1 MKTKHINKVILF
13 IIFLAS
19 RIIAT
24 NHFTYKSIIENFEK
38 NEIIITL
45 QFNTEKN
52 IYINNETIK
61 CQINSNEDIGI
72 IKTEDVIGNI
82 YLKDNK
88 KSFQALSGSGS
99 MTCIFEN
106 KNKIINTLEINYILF
121 NAKTNALTEHKEII
135 PLPQSNKKK
144 EINNKKTIENKNTE
158 KSIADN
164 SFLDMIIN
172 KTKNSHFLLIA
183 FFTFILGV
191 LMSLTPCIYP
201 MIPITISILG
211 IDKKSFSA
219 RLYSGILYMLGIS
232 ITFSILG
239 ILAASGKLFF
249 GQLLAMPL
257 FTGITT
263 FILFFMTLQMLG
275 LIDSIISI
283 NNNFKMPRFLEN
295 HRYLPFFY
303 GIFSGTITSPC
314 VSPGLIAIL
323 SLVGQQNNI
332 FIGWLWLF
340 TFGIGL
346 SLPLLLIAL
355 VMNSAFIF
363 PKSGDWMNELKEII
377 GLSLIY
383 ILKTNI
389 TRLINYD
396 IAFIISSSMIFIF
409 LIYKY
414 HWHHNSKNNY
424 KHWLFSFS
432 SIGAVILLLFFIISF
447 QKQKTPASTPTKTQI
462 EWADSF
468 DNTIINQAIET
479 NKLLL
484 IDFTAD
490 WCSIC
495 QVVHK
500 EIFSDNSFMEKI
512 KKYYLFCKI
521 DCTETDQTKELLLK
535 KYKIN
540 GFPSILIINPKTQKI
555 MKRYSGE
562 ILNVAQPNFIAQSEE
577 LHNKIQ

>member
-1 MKTKHINKVILF
+1 MKKKHINKIILF
-13 IIFLAS
+13 IIFLAYP
-19 RIIAT
+19 IIAI
-24 NHFTYKSIIENFEK
+24 NHFTYNSIIENSKK
-38 NEIIITL
+38 NEIVISL
-45 QFNTEKN
+45 KFNTEKN
-52 IYINNETIK
+52 IYINSETIR
-61 CQINSNEDIGI
+61 CHINTDENIGI
-72 IKTEDVIGNI
+72 INTENAIGNI

-88 KSFQALSGSGS
+88 KSFQALSGSG
-99 MTCIFEN
+99 TVACIFEN
-106 KNKIINTLEINYILF
+106 KNKIINTLEINYSLF
-121 NAKTNALTEHKEII
+121 NAKTNTLTEHQEII
-135 PLPQSNKKK
+135 TLPESNKKE
-144 EINNKKTIENKNTE
+144 EISHQTIIEKKNTE
-158 KSIADN
+158 TPIENN
-164 SFLDMIIN
+164 SFLDMVIS

-183 FFTFILGV
+183 FFTFILGI

-211 IDKKSFSA
+211 IDKKKFSS

-249 GQLLAMPL
+249 GQLLSMPL

-263 FILFFMTLQMLG
+263 CILFFMTLQMLG
-275 LIDSIISI
+275 LIDSIFSI
-283 NNNFKMPRFLEN
+283 NNTFKIPRCLEN

-355 VMNSAFIF
+355 VMNSGFIF
-363 PKSGDWMNELKEII
+363 PKSGGWMNELKEII
-377 GLSLIY
+377 GLALIY
-383 ILKTNI
+383 VLKTNI

-396 IAFIISSSMIFIF
+396 IAFIISSSIIFIF

-414 HWHHNSKNNY
+414 HSLSNTENTY
-424 KHWLFSFS
+424 KYLFSSFS
-432 SIGAVILLLFFIISF
+432 SVLAVGLLLFFAINF
-447 QKQKTPASTPTKTQI
+447 QQYNTSMENTTPT
-462 EWADSF
+462 EFHWHDSF
-468 DNTIINQAIET
+468 DNTIINQAIED

-495 QVVHK
+495 QVVNK
-500 EIFSDNSFMEKI
+500 EIFSDTVFMEKI
-512 KKYYLFCKI
+512 KKYYFFCKI
-521 DCTETDQTKELLLK
+521 DCTETDKNKELLLK

-540 GFPSILIINPKTQKI
+540 GFPSILIVNPKTQKI

-562 ILNVAQPNFIAQSEE
+562 ILDIAQSNFIALSEE